1 MHGKPG
7 IPGLPGRDGRDGR
20 DGAKGEKGRPGSPGL
35 QGPTG
40 PPGDKGDRGEPGTH
54 GSPGQRRERGER
66 GEPGKPGTLQLS
78 SCMNSNWKECTW
90 RAGDGKDQGL
100 IQNCEFTK
108 NFSDTSLRVYFAGN
122 LRIYKCNQYYSRWYF
137 TFNGA
142 ECSSPGPIEGAVYM
156 NRGQDQDLH
165 RHRHIEGHYNNI
177 QKGKVRVG
185 FWVGDCKTG
194 HTLADTYTGWATVS
208 RIFIQEVP
216 KAQHCYAVANAIYS
230 SENEGC
236 RIHVTDCNRTS
247 FMIFSHIVIKNPTLT
262 GHTYIY
268 LMESQAFREVP
279 DLREQQDLQ
288 ERPGLK
294 EPRDLKGEQGIQG
307 PQGPQGPQGLPG
319 SIGRNWKQ
327 CVFNGLSDSK
337 DIGLI
342 KSRLLIPL
350 GMSFQKESS
359 KTGLRVF
366 WNGVLR
372 ITNCHSCCKRWYFTF
387 NRRECAFP
395 ARIDGVVFMLY
406 GNQGRKN
413 LLRVRHIEGVCEN
426 IPAGIVSVGFWI
438 GNCASYGSCDGHTGW
453 NSVSRIYIEEV
464 PPPQP

>member
-1 MHGKPG
+1 MPRFRNKTSSAIMKCLMTLILIALGSAFNSTQTMTHCGCSGCSCMPG
-7 IPGLPGRDGRDGR
+7 IPGI
-20 DGAKGEKGRPGSPGL
+20 PGSPGPAGATGSPGAP
-35 QGPTG
+35 GPEGTAGPKGNPGKKGDEGPRG
-40 PPGDKGDRGEPGTH
+40 PPGETGSQGPQGPPGPQGPKGDE
-54 GSPGQRRERGER
+54 
-66 GEPGKPGTLQLS
+66 
-78 SCMNSNWKECTW
+78 
-90 RAGDGKDQGL
+90 
-100 IQNCEFTK
+100 
-108 NFSDTSLRVYFAGN
+108 
-122 LRIYKCNQYYSRWYF
+122 
-137 TFNGA
+137 
-142 ECSSPGPIEGAVYM
+142 
-156 NRGQDQDLH
+156 
-165 RHRHIEGHYNNI
+165 
-177 QKGKVRVG
+177 
-185 FWVGDCKTG
+185 
-194 HTLADTYTGWATVS
+194 
-208 RIFIQEVP
+208 
-216 KAQHCYAVANAIYS
+216 
-230 SENEGC
+230 
-236 RIHVTDCNRTS
+236 
-247 FMIFSHIVIKNPTLT
+247 
-262 GHTYIY
+262 
-268 LMESQAFREVP
+268 
-279 DLREQQDLQ
+279 
-288 ERPGLK
+288 
-294 EPRDLKGEQGIQG
+294 GEQGIQG

-342 KSRLLIPL
+342 KECR
-350 GMSFQKESS
+350 FKKESS